1 LLSQE
6 SARNAKT
13 MLCSVR
19 QKPGLIDVMHTRAVT
34 TEKVKVQYTSQ
45 AGFVSGFNFGN
56 YNAMQWYPIVT

>member
-1 LLSQE
+1 
-6 SARNAKT
+6 
-13 MLCSVR
+13 MLCSVC
-19 QKPGLIDVMHTRAVT
+19 QISGLIDVMHTRAVM